1 MSLLVEKYRPTK
13 IEDCVLPKDIKK
25 MFEDIA
31 KSGDVPN
38 LILNGGAGCGK
49 TTVAKALCN
58 ELGIDYL
65 FVNASEDS
73 GIDVLRTRIRNFAS
87 TVALGGGK
95 KVVIL
100 DEADYLNPQSTQPAL
115 RGFIEEFAVNCRFI
129 MTCNFKSRIIEPL
142 HSRCTVI
149 DFKIPAKEKPTLAQ
163 EFLARAKFV
172 MDAEEIQ
179 YDEKVVAQ
187 LIVKNFP
194 DFRKVLNLIQRY
206 SVSGSI
212 DSGILATSSDITV
225 KSLID
230 AMRKKD
236 FNAIRKWAV
245 DNSDKEMAG
254 IFRRIYDALQDNIEP
269 SSIPQA
275 VLILSEYQYKSA
287 FVADQEIN
295 LVACCLMLASDCAF
309 KT

>member
-1 MSLLVEKYRPTK
+1 MSLLVEKYRPAK
-13 IEDCVLPKDIKK
+13 IADCVLPKNIKK

-31 KSGDVPN
+31 KTGDIPN

-115 RGFIEEFAVNCRFI
+115 RGFIEEFAANCRFI

-142 HSRCTVI
+142 HSRCTMI
-149 DFKIPAKEKPTLAQ
+149 DFKIPSKEKPTLAS
-163 EFLARAKFV
+163 EFLERAKFV
-172 MDAEEIQ
+172 LDSEGIA

-206 SVSGSI
+206 SVSGAI
-212 DSGILATSSDITV
+212 DSGILSASTDITV
-225 KSLID
+225 NSLIES
-230 AMRKKD
+230 MKKKD
-236 FNAIRKWAV
+236 FNGIRKWAV
-245 DNSDKEMAG
+245 DNADKEMAG
-254 IFRRIYDALQDNIEP
+254 IFRRIYDSLQDHIDAP
-269 SSIPQA
+269 SIPQA

-295 LVACCLMLASDCAF
+295 LVACCLMLASDCTF
-309 KT
+309 R

>member
-1 MSLLVEKYRPTK
+1 MSLLVEKYRPIK
-13 IEDCVLPKDIKK
+13 IADCVLPKNIKT

-31 KSGDVPN
+31 KTGDVPN

-115 RGFIEEFAVNCRFI
+115 RGFIDELAANCRFI

-149 DFKIPAKEKPTLAQ
+149 DFKIPNKEKPELAQ

-172 MDAEEIQ
+172 MDSEGIN

-194 DFRKVLNLIQRY
+194 DFRRVLNLIQRY
-206 SVSGSI
+206 SVSGAI

-225 KSLID
+225 KSLIE
-230 AMRKKD
+230 AMKKKD
-236 FNAIRKWAV
+236 FNSIRKWAV
-245 DNSDKEMAG
+245 DNADKEMAG
-254 IFRRIYDALQDNIEP
+254 IFRKIYDSLQDNIEP

-309 KT
+309 R

>member
-13 IEDCVLPKDIKK
+13 IADCVLPKDIKK

-31 KSGDVPN
+31 KTGDVPN
-38 LILNGGAGCGK
+38 MILNGGAGCGK

-115 RGFIEEFAVNCRFI
+115 RGFIEEFAANCRFI

-149 DFKIPAKEKPTLAQ
+149 DFKIPNKEKPTLAMD
-163 EFLARAKFV
+163 FLARAKFV
-172 MDAEEIQ
+172 MDAESIK
-179 YDEKVVAQ
+179 YDEKVVAE
-187 LIVKNFP
+187 LIIKNFP

-206 SVSGSI
+206 SVSGAI

-225 KSLID
+225 KNLID
-230 AMRKKD
+230 AMKKKD

-245 DNSDKEMAG
+245 DNTDKEMAG
-254 IFRRIYDALQDNIEP
+254 IFRRIYDALQDSVETA
-269 SSIPQA
+269 SIPQA

-295 LVACCLMLASDCAF
+295 LVACCLMLASDCSF
-309 KT
+309 K

>member
-25 MFEDIA
+25 MFTDIA

-172 MDAEEIQ
+172 MDAEGIQ

-254 IFRRIYDALQDNIEP
+254 IFRRIYDALQDSIEP

-275 VLILSEYQYKSA
+275 VLILSEYQYKSS

>member
-13 IEDCVLPKDIKK
+13 IEDCVLPKSIKQ
-25 MFEDIA
+25 MFTDIA

-172 MDAEEIQ
+172 MDAEGIQ

>member
-129 MTCNFKSRIIEPL
+129 MTCNFKSRIIDPL

-172 MDAEEIQ
+172 MDAEGIQ

>member
-13 IEDCVLPKDIKK
+13 IEDCVLPKSIKQ
-25 MFEDIA
+25 MFTDIA

-149 DFKIPAKEKPTLAQ
+149 DFKIPAKEKPTFAQ

-206 SVSGSI
+206 SVSGAI

-225 KSLID
+225 KTLID
-230 AMRKKD
+230 AMQKKD

-245 DNSDKEMAG
+245 DNADKEMAG
-254 IFRRIYDALQDNIEP
+254 IFRRIYDALQDSVEP

-275 VLILSEYQYKSA
+275 VLIISEYQYKSA

>member
-1 MSLLVEKYRPTK
+1 MSLLVEKYRPAK
-13 IEDCVLPKDIKK
+13 IADCVLPKNIKK

-31 KSGDVPN
+31 KTGDIPN

-115 RGFIEEFAVNCRFI
+115 RGFIEEFAANCRFI

-142 HSRCTVI
+142 HSRCTMI
-149 DFKIPAKEKPTLAQ
+149 DFKIPSKEKPTLAS
-163 EFLARAKFV
+163 EFLERAKFV
-172 MDAEEIQ
+172 MDSEGIA

-194 DFRKVLNLIQRY
+194 DFRRVLNLIQRY
-206 SVSGSI
+206 SVSGAV
-212 DSGILATSSDITV
+212 DSGILSASTDITV
-225 KSLID
+225 NSLIES
-230 AMRKKD
+230 MKKKD
-236 FNAIRKWAV
+236 FNGIRKWAV
-245 DNSDKEMAG
+245 DNADKEMAG
-254 IFRRIYDALQDNIEP
+254 IFRRIYDSLQDHIDAP
-269 SSIPQA
+269 SIPQA

-295 LVACCLMLASDCAF
+295 LVACCLMLASDCTF
-309 KT
+309 R